1 VHQEPGRPAGNDLT
15 DCDRFLPGLRGKQL
29 LGECLWHVQLSV
41 RLHYT
46 GAGRLD
52 NSSSQGIVDA
62 MEALSALVGLS
73 FGWLWLMF
81 VFFLGT
87 IGLAGTVLWI
97 WILVEVLSKETDEGN
112 TRLIWTLVVIFTRWI
127 GALIYLIVRRPE
139 RLKKLGK

>member
-1 VHQEPGRPAGNDLT
+1 
-15 DCDRFLPGLRGKQL
+15 
-29 LGECLWHVQLSV
+29 
-41 RLHYT
+41 
-46 GAGRLD
+46 
-52 NSSSQGIVDA
+52 